1 MILNYFLLSFRNLK
15 KQRGYAVVN
24 MLGLAVGLASAV
36 FILLY
41 VRDELTYD
49 NYHPHAD
56 KTYRIGYKI
65 QFPNGEY
72 ENAPYAPAGWDNYI
86 KTNYPG
92 IGPITSF
99 TTAGMPTSIGFDAKD
114 KIVLTEEIIWAE
126 PNLHEVIH
134 IPVVQGNPETPLKE
148 LNSMMM
154 SRSAARDL
162 FGDEDPINKMVYV
175 QHQFMTNGQKIDMM
189 VSAIYDDLPGN
200 THIKPKYILNI
211 LSLKPV
217 IPDLD
222 QMLNSSMGDENNNL
236 FTQSFFVCDDESKLP
251 AITEDLQKRANAII
265 ARFNLQFTFQPFLR
279 KITEVHFDKDVN
291 WGMDERPADMT
302 YLYVFI
308 SIAILILVVAC
319 INYINLST
327 AKSANRAREIGLRKT
342 FGGIRSQLFGQFMT
356 ESFVLVL
363 ISALVALVLVILFI
377 PAFNNLTLKTFSY
390 KHLFQ
395 PDMLAIAAV
404 TIGFVTILAGSYPAL
419 FVSGFQPANVLK
431 GKFAFRKGS
440 QLFRQF
446 LTTIQFI
453 VAVTLLSGTV
463 IVVRQMDLMRNS
475 KLNEAGRQIISIR
488 FGGFTG
494 NADNQKYLAYKNR
507 ILEDPE
513 LTEVTLANH
522 LPRLEFFG
530 PINMEMQFPDI
541 SEEKHSWFQLNGDYD
556 FPKTFDMK
564 LIAGRDFDPQNIRD
578 SSAILLNEAA
588 VKALKLSPSE
598 AVGKTV
604 IRPSFVM
611 GYGPPDTTRA
621 PITGI
626 VIGVVEDFPY
636 RSMHRKIDP
645 LAISPVPHSNDR
657 IIHVRLPEGKMSEKI
672 ASLEKKWKETFPDF
686 GFDYWFI
693 DEEFGRM
700 YASETKVAELTEK
713 FSALA
718 ILITCVG
725 LYGLASFLAEQ
736 RTKEI
741 GIRKTLGATNG
752 QIFYMLLKVFGR
764 LLIIASLIGIPVSF
778 YFASQWLNSF
788 VYKTPLSVAVFG
800 GSLLLIAGI
809 TIITVGY
816 EALKAS
822 MANPIKALKHE

>member
-15 KQRGYAVVN
+15 KQRGYAIVN
-24 MLGLAVGLASAV
+24 MLGLAVGLASAI

-49 NYHPHAD
+49 NYHPHAE

-86 KTNYPG
+86 KNNYPG

-99 TTAGMPTSIGFDAKD
+99 TTVGMPTSIGFDATD

-154 SRSAARDL
+154 SRSAAREL
-162 FGDEDPINKMVYV
+162 FGDEDPINKMVFV

-189 VSAIYDDLPGN
+189 VSAIYEDLPGN

-265 ARFNLQFTFQPFLR
+265 ARFNLQFTFKPFLR

-308 SIAILILVVAC
+308 SIAVLILVVAC

-342 FGGIRSQLFGQFMT
+342 FGGIRAQLFGQFMT

-363 ISALVALVLVILFI
+363 LSALVALILVILFI
-377 PAFNNLTLKTFSY
+377 PAFNNLTLKTFTY

-419 FVSGFQPANVLK
+419 FVSGFQPASVLK

-440 QLFRQF
+440 QIFRQF

-475 KLNEAGRQIISIR
+475 KLNEAGRQIVSIR
-488 FGGFTG
+488 YGGFTG
-494 NADNQKYLAYKNR
+494 NADNQKYLTYKNR

-530 PINMEMQFPDI
+530 PINMEMQFPEI
-541 SEEKHSWFQLNGDYD
+541 SEEKHQWFQLNGDYD

-564 LIAGRDFDPQNIRD
+564 LLAGRDFDPQNIRD

-588 VKALKLSPSE
+588 VKALKLSPEE

-657 IIHVRLPEGKMSEKI
+657 IIHVRLPKGKMSEKI

-725 LYGLASFLAEQ
+725 LYGLASFLSEQ

-752 QIFYMLLKVFGR
+752 QIFYMLLKVFGK
-764 LLIIASLIGIPVSF
+764 LLIIASLIGIPVAF

-788 VYKTPLSVAVFG
+788 VYKTPLSVIVFG

-822 MANPIKALKHE
+822 MANPVKALKHE